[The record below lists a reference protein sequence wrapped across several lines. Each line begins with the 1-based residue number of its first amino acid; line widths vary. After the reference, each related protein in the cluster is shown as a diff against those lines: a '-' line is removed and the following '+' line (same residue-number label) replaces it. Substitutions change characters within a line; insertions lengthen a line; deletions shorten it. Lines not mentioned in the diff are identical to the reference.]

1 MPYSTD
7 ADLLKIRPKILSYNV
22 AAWTDQRTEAETKID
37 KVIETQWYRPEANHL
52 GVNWREYP
60 FDQALMLEADEQ
72 LKTLSCYKC
81 FELIYL
87 YLMKD
92 SPEEDA
98 FERQH
103 KLFKRL
109 YADELRSVLATGI
122 NYDWDESGVLASV
135 EKNRPSR
142 RRLRRC

>member
-7 ADLLKIRPKILSYNV
+7 EDLTKIRPKIMDYGVENWD
-22 AAWTDQRTEAETKID
+22 AQRTEAELHINRILD
-37 KVIETQWYRPEANHL
+37 HQWYRPMAMDN
-52 GVNWREYP
+52 GVDWRDSP
-60 FDQALMLEADEQ
+60 FDPTLLLNSDDQ
-72 LKTLSCYKC
+72 LKSLGCYKTLS
-81 FELIYL
+81 LVYL

-103 KLFKRL
+103 KLFAKL
-109 YADELRSVLATGI
+109 FADELRSIMATGI
-122 NYDWDESGVLASV
+122 DYDWDESGAITAQES
-135 EKNRPSR
+135 KRPMI